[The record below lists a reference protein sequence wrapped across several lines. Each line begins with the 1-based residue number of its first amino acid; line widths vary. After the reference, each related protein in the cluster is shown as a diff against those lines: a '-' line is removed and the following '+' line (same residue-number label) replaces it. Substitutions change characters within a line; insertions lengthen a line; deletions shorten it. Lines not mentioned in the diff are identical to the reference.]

1 MKTINICIGSA
12 CHLKGS
18 YTVIEKFKS
27 KIAEYKLEQQ
37 VELKAAFCMGE
48 CTKAVSVKFGDGEV
62 VAVSPENAGEMFDKY
77 IRKCD

>member
-18 YTVIEKFKS
+18 YTVIEKFKN
-27 KIAEYKLEQQ
+27 KIAEHKLEQQ

-48 CTKAVSVKFGDGEV
+48 CTKAVSVKFGNQGV
-62 VAVSPENAGEMFDKY
+62 VAVSPENAEEMFDKY
-77 IRKCD
+77 INKV